1 MGRRTFD
8 KIASFGKWPYGRL
21 KGTIATHREFD
32 SSFGPVKKTE
42 GSAKDIYASAKGF
55 SPGPHWL
62 VGGADLAT
70 QFLEARLL
78 TRIDLFVIP
87 VLLGEGI
94 PTFVNKGIE
103 KLELIGTQSY
113 PKGVARLSYKPKTA

>member
-8 KIASFGKWPYGRL
+8 KISGSGRWPYGAL
-21 KGTIATHREFD
+21 KGTVATHRSFD
-32 SSFGPVKKTE
+32 TSLGPVEKTE
-42 GSAKDIYASAKGF
+42 GSASSIHQSAKAF

-78 TRIDLFVIP
+78 TRIDVFVIP

-94 PTFVNKGIE
+94 PTFVNKSVE
-103 KLELIGTQSY
+103 KLGLIGTQSY
-113 PKGVARLSYKPKTA
+113 PKGVARLSYKPKTT